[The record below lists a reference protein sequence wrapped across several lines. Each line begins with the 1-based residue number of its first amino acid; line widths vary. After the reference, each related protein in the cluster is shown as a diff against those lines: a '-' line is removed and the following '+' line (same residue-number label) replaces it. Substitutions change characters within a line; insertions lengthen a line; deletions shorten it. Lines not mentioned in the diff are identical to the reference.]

1 MSVGG
6 WEPTGPAGCRPLD
19 IGLEHRGRHPW
30 VGGLD
35 PVCAEGWPQS
45 RLGGVEGGRGL
56 RSVWGCV
63 QGSAVCSTEAA
74 AVAALSPRPR
84 GQLRLWVARLP
95 VPPALSPGSLRSAL
109 SSARDRLLGVVG
121 QPREAPRHSTSHCGV
136 CQALDPGYTLR
147 RVDSNG
153 IGNNKVNQ
161 IKSAIYPEE
170 SVSEETAGRSVG
182 EGPSAPERNSASS
195 GNEDKSP

>member
-1 MSVGG
+1 MNSCYVLDVGQG
-6 WEPTGPAGCRPLD
+6 EGQEGHTCTPL
-19 IGLEHRGRHPW
+19 
-30 VGGLD
+30 
-35 PVCAEGWPQS
+35 Q
-45 RLGGVEGGRGL
+45 
-56 RSVWGCV
+56 RS
-63 QGSAVCSTEAA
+63 
-74 AVAALSPRPR
+74 
-84 GQLRLWVARLP
+84 
-95 VPPALSPGSLRSAL
+95 L
-109 SSARDRLLGVVG
+109 SSSIRDRLLGVVG